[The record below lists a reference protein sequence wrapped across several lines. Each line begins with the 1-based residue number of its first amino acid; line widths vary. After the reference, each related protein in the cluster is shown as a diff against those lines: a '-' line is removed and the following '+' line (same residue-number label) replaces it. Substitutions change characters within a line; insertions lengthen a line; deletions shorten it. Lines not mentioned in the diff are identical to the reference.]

1 MVDEKEVSLKELIKL
16 GPDYLCIQE
25 LDALE
30 PWLYASKDF
39 KVEVEGETESFTR
52 RYRVSD
58 LTDIGMSCYDKDG
71 GPKSISF
78 HRYGDMETLMC
89 LLAHKVDSLHI
100 SYYKSNQS
108 DYMRNNNI
116 DCETIRINGFKGKR
130 VFSVK
135 FDNPRSANDHNQF
148 AFQAH
153 F

>member
-1 MVDEKEVSLKELIKL
+1 MVDEKEVSLKELIRL

-25 LDALE
+25 LDTDG

-58 LTDIGMSCYDKDG
+58 LTDIGLSCYDKG
-71 GPKSISF
+71 GKPKSISF
-78 HRYGDMETLMC
+78 HCGDLETLMC
-89 LLAHKVDSLHI
+89 LLAHKVDSLHV
-100 SYYKSNQS
+100 SYYRSNQS
-108 DYMRNNNI
+108 DYMRDNDV

-130 VFSVK
+130 IFSVG
-135 FDNPRSANDHNQF
+135 FDNPRSTRDHNQF
-148 AFQAH
+148 AFQAN